1 MCGSKK
7 LAPAIA
13 SPTLTSGPR
22 VEAEDPPTNQP
33 LAART
38 GRAEVGDDR
47 SCHGTRLVVAQPD
60 LGEAAA
66 PQVGRSSPLV
76 VEHGHAWRPSQS
88 TAFWHVGDA
97 ATGHRARSLE
107 FVARHPRQPPA
118 RASCYVP
125 ALLGTTVA
133 RLYTSAPCRRKLL
146 GVDG

>member
-1 MCGSKK
+1 VRFQETNSCNCLSDLDVRTARGSR
-7 LAPAIA
+7 
-13 SPTLTSGPR
+13 GPSH
-22 VEAEDPPTNQP
+22 QP
-33 LAART
+33 T

-47 SCHGTRLVVAQPD
+47 RCPGTRLVGAQAD

-66 PQVGRSSPLV
+66 PQVGRSAPLV
-76 VEHGHAWRPSQS
+76 VEHGRAWRPSQS